1 MRRLWSAALVAGIL
15 SVMAVATATAHEDHS
30 TGEWPTT
37 CVDLND
43 IVEEHLGN
51 VGNVGIYQRVF
62 GEQAEGA
69 CQFDHREDVAR
80 TFAWALAESTQP
92 ILGTETTSS
101 DPSQQAGGWPE
112 TCVELN
118 DIVESHLGNDRIVG
132 IYQGTLGEQAETACR
147 QDHADDVRAV
157 FGWAAPCDGRHSA
170 VATSAEMT
178 GTTGSRFATFHDLAQ
193 LESSL
198 RMVLVTL
205 PGLACHVYPWLA
217 DGVSGHDYR
226 WLESLTNL
234 ASIDESFA
242 MEVASY
248 PWFVDGVDSYREA
261 EWGALR
267 DLTVIAEQYPELLS
281 AIREFSWIT
290 DERPDPTAFAL
301 LSLTRLAESS
311 VELAVLAATSPW
323 MNDGIADYEA
333 GGLGALVE
341 LAKQDLSLT
350 RQLLD
355 YTLTPTVTA
364 IDVLLLDTI
373 RFMRYDNPQTYH
385 LLAQQPW
392 YVDGL
397 NDTERAFIVGIPV
410 VVREEFFRNPD
421 SRYYRSITTTLP
433 ISGET
438 TLWAFDFRPLP
449 EGEDV
454 LEMAAEAARELERF
468 MGIPFPMDTII
479 YRFWPSD
486 WIGFPAWFIG
496 ENIGVSRASFPNLD
510 WSDKGDR
517 YLVYHET
524 AHYFFT
530 ELGPYYS
537 DYQISPNW
545 LDEGG
550 ADFMESWIS
559 ARLGGRSLEERLAG
573 VERAARS
580 ACHEHGFT
588 NILKLT
594 EPALVADNE
603 DQKRRSFRCQ
613 YILGEQLLLNL
624 YFTMGEPGFSAA
636 VREVHL
642 TGHFFR
648 PFPLRH
654 SLAYPSDLQ
663 LFQTF
668 LKHTPPGREDAVRDL
683 YRRIHGGPYIPPDN

>member
-1 MRRLWSAALVAGIL
+1 M
-15 SVMAVATATAHEDHS
+15 
-30 TGEWPTT
+30 
-37 CVDLND
+37 
-43 IVEEHLGN
+43 
-51 VGNVGIYQRVF
+51 F
-62 GEQAEGA
+62 
-69 CQFDHREDVAR
+69 
-80 TFAWALAESTQP
+80 
-92 ILGTETTSS
+92 
-101 DPSQQAGGWPE
+101 
-112 TCVELN
+112 
-118 DIVESHLGNDRIVG
+118 
-132 IYQGTLGEQAETACR
+132 
-147 QDHADDVRAV
+147 
-157 FGWAAPCDGRHSA
+157 
-170 VATSAEMT
+170 
-178 GTTGSRFATFHDLAQ
+178 
-193 LESSL
+193 
-198 RMVLVTL
+198 
-205 PGLACHVYPWLA
+205 
-217 DGVSGHDYR
+217 
-226 WLESLTNL
+226 
-234 ASIDESFA
+234 
-242 MEVASY
+242 
-248 PWFVDGVDSYREA
+248 
-261 EWGALR
+261 
-267 DLTVIAEQYPELLS
+267 
-281 AIREFSWIT
+281 
-290 DERPDPTAFAL
+290 
-301 LSLTRLAESS
+301 
-311 VELAVLAATSPW
+311 
-323 MNDGIADYEA
+323 
-333 GGLGALVE
+333 
-341 LAKQDLSLT
+341 
-350 RQLLD
+350 
-355 YTLTPTVTA
+355 
-364 IDVLLLDTI
+364 
-373 RFMRYDNPQTYH
+373 
-385 LLAQQPW
+385 
-392 YVDGL
+392 
-397 NDTERAFIVGIPV
+397 
-410 VVREEFFRNPD
+410 VREEFFRNPD

-454 LEMAAEAARELERF
+454 LEIAAEAARELERF

-496 ENIGVSRASFPNLD
+496 ENIGVSRATFPNLD

-550 ADFMESWIS
+550 ASFMESWIG
-559 ARLGGRSLEERLAG
+559 ARLGIQSLEERLAG

-603 DQKRRSFRCQ
+603 DQKRRSFGCQ
-613 YILGEQLLLNL
+613 YVLGEQLLLNL
-624 YFTMGEPGFSAA
+624 YFAMGEPGFSAA